1 MSSKVVVVAGTRPNF
16 MKVAPILAELRRF
29 PEDFAPLLVHTGQHY
44 DYRMSDIFFEELE
57 MPAPDCYLGAQGE
70 GATAQTADI
79 LLKFAPVLVR
89 ERPDLVLVVGDVT
102 STLACTLAAAQRDLP
117 VAHVEAGLR
126 SFDRRLPEELN
137 RLAIDA
143 LADLLFTYSADA
155 DANLRAE
162 KVPESCI
169 FQVGNLMIDTLL
181 RLRERAA
188 ASPILED
195 LGLEPGRYAL
205 VTLHRQ
211 SNVDDERTLAGILD
225 ALARI
230 GQRLPLIFLVHPRT
244 RKNAE
249 RFGLGPRLEHTPGLR
264 LGEPAG
270 YLDMLRLQGEA
281 RLVLTDS
288 GGIQEETT
296 VLQVPCLT
304 LRESTERPVTIAQ
317 GSNTLVGCDPDRIVE
332 AAFKVLDQ
340 EGQRAYPVPELW
352 DGQAAGRLVAVLRQG
367 IRRR

>member
-1 MSSKVVVVAGTRPNF
+1 MALKIVVVAGTRPNF
-16 MKVAPILAELRRF
+16 MKVAPILAELRRS

-70 GATAQTADI
+70 GASAQTADI
-79 LLKFAPVLVR
+79 LLKFAPVLAK

-126 SFDRRLPEELN
+126 SGDRRLPEELN

-143 LADLLFTYSADA
+143 LSDLFFTYSADA
-155 DANLRAE
+155 DANLLAE
-162 KVPESCI
+162 HVPATSI
-169 FQVGNLMIDTLL
+169 FRVGNVMIDTLL
-181 RLRERAA
+181 RLRERANT
-188 ASPILED
+188 STILQQ
-195 LGLEPGRYAL
+195 LGLEPGRYGL

-211 SNVDDERTLAGILD
+211 SNVDDPQTLAGILD

-230 GQRLPLIFLVHPRT
+230 AQRLPLVFLVHPRT

-249 RFGLGPRLEHTPGLR
+249 RFGLSPRLEHTPGLR
-264 LGEPAG
+264 LTEPAG
-270 YLDMLRLQGEA
+270 YLDMLCLQGAA

-304 LRESTERPVTIAQ
+304 LRESTERPVTITQ
-317 GSNTLVGCDPDRIVE
+317 GSNTLVGCDPERIAE
-332 AAFKVLDQ
+332 AALGILDQ
-340 EGQRAYPVPELW
+340 EEPKTYPVPELW
-352 DGQAAGRLVAVLRQG
+352 DGRAAGRIAEVLRQG

>member
-1 MSSKVVVVAGTRPNF
+1 MSLKIVVVAGTRPNF

-29 PEDFAPLLVHTGQHY
+29 PGDFTPLLVHTGQHY

-57 MPAPDCYLGAQGE
+57 LPAPDRYLGAQGE
-70 GATAQTADI
+70 GAVAQTADI
-79 LLKFAPVLVR
+79 LLKFAPVLAQ

-126 SFDRRLPEELN
+126 SFDRRLPEELS

-143 LADLLFTYSADA
+143 LSDLFFTYSADA
-155 DANLRAE
+155 DANLLAE
-162 KVPESCI
+162 NAPASCI
-169 FQVGNLMIDTLL
+169 FRVGNVMIDTLL

-188 ASPILED
+188 ASTVLQD
-195 LGLEPGRYAL
+195 LGLAPGRYGL

-211 SNVDDERTLAGILD
+211 SNVDDQRTLAGILD
-225 ALARI
+225 AFARI
-230 GQRLPLIFLVHPRT
+230 GQRPPLIFLIHPRT

-264 LGEPAG
+264 LAEPTG
-270 YLDMLRLQGEA
+270 YLDMLRLQEAA

-304 LRESTERPVTIAQ
+304 MRESTERPVTITH

-332 AAFKVLDQ
+332 AVFGVLDQ
-340 EGQRAYPVPELW
+340 QGQRVYPVPELW
-352 DGQAAGRLVAVLRQG
+352 DGCAAQRLVAVLRQG
-367 IRRR
+367 IHRR